1 MPPDAQK
8 WLDFAREDLRMAQL
22 AMRDSLFNQVCF
34 HAQQAAEKILK
45 SLIIAAGVLPP
56 KTHKLS
62 DLLGLLTV
70 AVPDDLRRKLL
81 LLDRYYM
88 PTRYPDTV
96 PGSLAMGM
104 PDQAD
109 AEEALSASTNLN
121 AWVLK
126 LSIIE
131 HSD

>member
-1 MPPDAQK
+1 MLPDAQK
-8 WLDFAREDLRMAQL
+8 WRDFAREDLQMAQL

-34 HAQQAAEKILK
+34 HAQQAAEKTLK

-56 KTHKLS
+56 KTHKLG
-62 DLLGLLTV
+62 DLLGLLPV
-70 AVPDDLRRKLL
+70 AVPDDLRRRLL

-88 PTRYPDTV
+88 PTRYPDAV

-104 PDQAD
+104 PDQTD
-109 AEEALSASTNLN
+109 AEEALSSSIDID

-126 LSIIE
+126 L
-131 HSD
+131 

>member
-1 MPPDAQK
+1 M
-8 WLDFAREDLRMAQL
+8 
-22 AMRDSLFNQVCF
+22 
-34 HAQQAAEKILK
+34 K

-56 KTHKLS
+56 KTHKLG

-81 LLDRYYM
+81 LLDRYYI
-88 PTRYPDTV
+88 PTRYPDTL
-96 PGSLAMGM
+96 PGSLVMGM

-109 AEEALSASTNLN
+109 AEEALSSSIDLN

-126 LSIIE
+126 NF
-131 HSD
+131 